1 MIEQINFEKQGGLV
15 PAVIQDATTGQVL
28 MVAYMNETALQ
39 KTLDTGKTWFF
50 SRSRQRLWMKGETS
64 GHVQEV
70 EEILFDCDQICL

>member
-1 MIEQINFEKQGGLV
+1 MQYEMIEQINFEKQGGLV

-50 SRSRQRLWMKGETS
+50 SRSGS
-64 GHVQEV
+64 VYG
-70 EEILFDCDQICL
+70 